1 MPEGID
7 IAALLN
13 SPPEEI
19 INQFE
24 SKGYQVTWN
33 WREMEREAHAR
44 AFTVAKA
51 INLDVLKSI
60 REEVESALAN
70 GTTFATF
77 QKNLEPKLKELGWW
91 GRKEIVDEET
101 GEILDVQ
108 LGSAWRL
115 KNIYRTNLSTSYS
128 AGRFKTQKAAAE
140 RRPWW
145 VYRAVQDASTRP
157 SHEALH
163 NTVVRHDDPFWDTH
177 YPPNDW
183 GCRCGVDS
191 LSDKQLEAR
200 GYTVSTGD
208 QIPNFAGEGWDYN
221 PGQSYWQ
228 PDLNAFSAELAEK
241 YVSTALEGQGLSV
254 MYSRSKSLVDD
265 LLTQGLSL
273 AQIRKRM
280 PREQFPVAVL
290 PELYRKAINA
300 DAHTVILSAD
310 TLAKQLIR
318 HPEMQLTD
326 YRKLQLIYNEAQ
338 LVVNNRPRTLIFFYK
353 DERNVFTSVKATLK
367 KDELYLTSFRFAD
380 NQTPDEIRK
389 QGKVIKDELK

>member
-24 SKGYQVTWN
+24 SKGYQITWN
-33 WREMEREAHAR
+33 WREMQREAHAR

-70 GTTFATF
+70 GTTFETF

-91 GRKEIVDEET
+91 GRKEIVDQET

-228 PDLNAFSAELAEK
+228 PDLNAFSVELAEK
-241 YVSTALEGQGLSV
+241 YVSAALEGQGLSV
-254 MYSRSKSLVDD
+254 MYSRSRSLVDD

-318 HPEMQLTD
+318 HPDLELAD
-326 YRKLQLIYNEAQ
+326 YRRLQKIYRDAQ
-338 LVVNNRPRTLIFFYK
+338 LVVKDSDRTLVFYYK
-353 DERNVFTSVKATLK
+353 ADREFYTVVKATLK
-367 KDELYLTSFRFAD
+367 KDELYLTTFRRAEQQSVD
-380 NQTPDEIRK
+380 NIRK
-389 QGKVIKDELK
+389 RGEVIKDEL

>member
-1 MPEGID
+1 MPDGID
-7 IAALLN
+7 IVALLN

-19 INQFE
+19 INQFR

-33 WREMEREAHAR
+33 WQEMMREAHAR

-51 INLDVLKSI
+51 INMDVLKSI
-60 REEVESALAN
+60 REEVDAALAN

-91 GRKEIVDEET
+91 GKKEIVDQET
-101 GEILDVQ
+101 GEILEIQ

-128 AGRFKTQKAAAE
+128 AGRFKTQKAAAK

-145 VYRAVQDASTRP
+145 VYRAVLDASTRP
-157 SHEALH
+157 SHEELH
-163 NTVVRHDDPFWDTH
+163 NTVVRHDDPWWDTN

-191 LSDKQLEAR
+191 MSDAQLKAR
-200 GYTVSTGD
+200 GYTVSSGAELSNITGK
-208 QIPNFAGEGWDYN
+208 GWDYN

-228 PDLNAFSAELAEK
+228 PDLNGFSDDLANQ
-241 YVSTALEGQGLSV
+241 YVRAALSGSGLSV
-254 MYSRSKSLVDD
+254 MYDRTKTLVED
-265 LLTQGLSL
+265 LVGQGLKL
-273 AQIRKRM
+273 PQIRKQM

-290 PELYRKAINA
+290 PELFRKAINTEA
-300 DAHTVILSAD
+300 KTVILSAD

-318 HPEMQLTD
+318 HPDIELAEYRQLQT
-326 YRKLQLIYNEAQ
+326 IYNDAQ
-338 LVVNNRPRTLIFFYK
+338 LVVKDSDKTLGFYYKGSKEFFT
-353 DERNVFTSVKATLK
+353 VVKATVK
-367 KDELYLTSFRFAD
+367 NDELYLTTFRRAEEQSVE
-380 NQTPDEIRK
+380 NIRK
-389 QGKVIKDELK
+389 KGTVIKDELQ

>member
-1 MPEGID
+1 MPDGID

-19 INQFE
+19 INQFR

-33 WREMEREAHAR
+33 WREMEKEAHAR

-51 INLDVLKSI
+51 MNMDVLKSI
-60 REEVESALAN
+60 REEVDGALAN

-91 GRKEIVDEET
+91 GKKEIVDQET

-128 AGRFKTQKAAAE
+128 AGRFKTQKAVAE

-145 VYRAVQDASTRP
+145 AYRSILGITTRP
-157 SHEALH
+157 KHAELH
-163 NTVVRHDDPFWDTH
+163 NTVLRHDDPFWDTH

-183 GCRCGVDS
+183 GCLCGVDS
-191 LSDKQLEAR
+191 LSDAQLEAR
-200 GYTVSTGD
+200 GYTVVTGD
-208 QIPNFAGEGWDYN
+208 QIPDFAGEGWDYN

-228 PDLNAFSAELAEK
+228 PDLNGFSEDLANQ
-241 YVSTALEGQGLSV
+241 YVSAALSGPGLSV
-254 MYSRSKSLVDD
+254 MYDRTKTLVED
-265 LLTQGLSL
+265 LISQGVKL
-273 AQIRKRM
+273 AQIRKQM
-280 PREQFPVAVL
+280 PREQFPVAIL
-290 PELYRKAINA
+290 PELFRKAINTEA
-300 DAHTVILSAD
+300 KTVVLSAD

-318 HPEMQLTD
+318 HPDIELAEYRQLQT
-326 YRKLQLIYNEAQ
+326 IYDNAQ
-338 LVVNNRPRTLIFFYK
+338 LVVKDTDSSLAFYYKSEKEFFT
-353 DERNVFTSVKATLK
+353 VVKATVK
-367 KDELYLTSFRFAD
+367 RDELYLTTFRRAEEQSIE
-380 NQTPDEIRK
+380 NIRK
-389 QGKVIKDELK
+389 KGTVIKDELP